1 MSSYYSDEGYKIT
14 FHQQGFAS
22 RSGARSQDYFN
33 GLDRVLGPDIRD
45 EGIRFT
51 LIDPA
56 YLDRGR
62 EHYLTIS
69 YRVIDADYER
79 RHGSEIEALRA
90 KVEQLENVIALIRG
104 LVDDKPL
111 DPDEEDA

>member
-14 FHQQGFAS
+14 FHQLGFAS
-22 RSGARSQDYFN
+22 RSGARTQDYFN
-33 GLDRVLGPDIRD
+33 GLDRVLGPDLHE

-56 YLDRGR
+56 HLDRGR

-69 YRVIDADYER
+69 YRIIDADYER
-79 RHGSEIEALRA
+79 RHGSEIEALRM
-90 KVEQLENVIALIRG
+90 KVLQLENVIG
-104 LVDDKPL
+104 LVRACVDDKT
-111 DPDEEDA
+111 EENT